1 MNTNFEMLI
10 LHDLG
15 VGEKMFERF
24 VCQRNAHTHINNKKI
39 IYV

>member
-24 VCQRNAHTHINNKKI
+24 VVSKECTYTYQYYKK
-39 IYV
+39 